1 MSFNPDPTKQ
11 TQEVIFSQ
19 KMIKPSHPLIK
30 LNNLPVQNA
39 SSQKNLGMILD
50 GKLNFES
57 HLKEK
62 CLKFNKSIS
71 VIKKLQNILL
81 RQALLTIYKSFVRP
95 HLDYGGIIYDQPK
108 NKSFLSKTR
117 ILSMQCSFRYNR
129 SNNRYK
135 HLKLKFIRNW
145 VLNL

>member
-1 MSFNPDPTKQ
+1 
-11 TQEVIFSQ
+11 
-19 KMIKPSHPLIK
+19 MIKPGHRLIK
-30 LNNLPVQNA
+30 LNSLPVQNA
-39 SSQKNLGMILD
+39 SSQKHFGIILYE
-50 GKLNFES
+50 KLNFES

-62 CLKFNKSIS
+62 CLKFCVTKM
-71 VIKKLQNILL
+71 LQDILL